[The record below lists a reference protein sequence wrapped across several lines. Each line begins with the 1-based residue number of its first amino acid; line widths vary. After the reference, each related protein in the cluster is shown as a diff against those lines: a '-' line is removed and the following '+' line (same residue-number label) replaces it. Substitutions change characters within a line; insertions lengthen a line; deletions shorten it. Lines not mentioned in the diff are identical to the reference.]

1 VTAFARELT
10 LALRR
15 LRAEPGFSVMALT
28 TLALGIGAAVAIF
41 TVVDGV
47 MLRPLP
53 YAEPDRLVE
62 ALPGQNANIALADAV
77 ADGAPSLAATTGLS
91 LWSLTLTGRGEPAA
105 VSAQFVDAGFF
116 SVFGVAP
123 ALGRPFT
130 AGERDPSRSDVVLLS
145 HGFWQRRFGG
155 DPSVIGRRIQLDGSG
170 HRYRTVIGVMP
181 RGFVP
186 PLIRSGR
193 DVDVWAPLSVAP
205 GRTIATDS
213 TWYVNWIVGRLRAGA
228 TVERAAEEVRTTMA
242 RLQAEYSALIDADA
256 PRAAGAMR
264 LLDSLVGD
272 VRGPLWMLLSC
283 VGLILL
289 LACANLANLLL
300 ARGERRRQ
308 EFAVRAALGASR
320 GRLILGQLL
329 ESGVIAL
336 LGGAAGVAAAQAIL
350 AVVDVSGASGLPR
363 SAQLGIDLRVLAFA
377 VAVSA
382 ASVVGFALLP
392 AIRGTAGD
400 LRVHLGSGARS
411 PGRTRVGRRMGFALV
426 AAEVALAMVIVTG
439 AALLIGS
446 LRSLRAVDP
455 GLEVDRV
462 LAARLEPPAQAYGGG
477 RAVAFYDELLERLRA
492 LPGVEA
498 AGAIQLLPLT
508 YGNWAFP
515 YLAQGHAPE
524 AGGRLP
530 SANFRVVTPG
540 YFRSVGMRVLAGR
553 DVEAGDRAGGPQV
566 ALINEA
572 MARLLWPGED
582 AVGKE
587 IRLFGSQ
594 PLTVIGVV
602 ADVRQHT
609 LREAGRPEIYMPLPQ
624 FPVAGMVV
632 MVRAAGDPALLARPV
647 RAAIH
652 EVRDDVPIEDLQPL
666 SAVMDASLVRE
677 RFFTAVLGFFG
688 VLALSLGA
696 VGVYGVMA
704 YAVGARRGEF
714 SLRMAL
720 GATAGG
726 VVRSAL
732 AGGLAPL
739 AVGLGVGVIGAWGT
753 TRLLA
758 GVLFGVG
765 PMDPG
770 AIGMAA
776 LVLVVVA
783 AVAVW
788 VPARRA
794 GRAEPARVLA
804 AE

>member
-1 VTAFARELT
+1 MTTFGRELRF
-10 LALRR
+10 ALRR
-15 LRAEPGFSVMALT
+15 LRAEPGFSLAALL

-53 YAEPDRLVE
+53 YPEPDRLVQV
-62 ALPGQNANIALADAV
+62 LPGQNANIALADAV
-77 ADGAPSLAATTGLS
+77 AEGAPSLAATTGLS
-91 LWSLTLTGRGEPAA
+91 LWTLTLTGQGEPAA
-105 VSAQFVDAGFF
+105 VSAQFVDAEFF
-116 SVFGVAP
+116 PVFGVLP

-130 AGERDPSRSDVVLLS
+130 AGERDPGRSDVVLLS
-145 HGFWQRRFGG
+145 HGFWERRFSR

-170 HRYRTVIGVMP
+170 HKYRTVIGVMP
-181 RGFVP
+181 RGFLP
-186 PLIRSGR
+186 PLIRSGG

-213 TWYVNWIVGRLRAGA
+213 TWYVNWIVGRLAAGA
-228 TVERAAEEVRTTMA
+228 TVPGAAEQVRTTMA
-242 RLQAEYSALIDADA
+242 RLQTQYSALIDADA
-256 PRAAGAMR
+256 PRAAGAMG

-272 VRGPLWMLLSC
+272 VRGPLWMLLSS

-320 GRLILGQLL
+320 ERLIRGQLF
-329 ESGVIAL
+329 ESGVLAL
-336 LGGAAGVAAAQAIL
+336 LGGAAGVAAARGIL
-350 AVVDVSGASGLPR
+350 ALVNVGGASGLPR
-363 SAQLGIDLRVLAFA
+363 SANLGLDLRVLAFA
-377 VAVSA
+377 LVASAVSVA
-382 ASVVGFALLP
+382 GFGLFPALR
-392 AIRGTAGD
+392 ATAGD
-400 LRVHLGSGARS
+400 LRAHLGSGARS
-411 PGRTRVGRRMGFALV
+411 PGRTRSGRRLGFALI

-439 AALLIGS
+439 AALLMGS
-446 LRSLRAVDP
+446 LRALRAVDP
-455 GLEVDRV
+455 GIEIERV
-462 LAARLEPPAQAYGGG
+462 LAARLEPPSEAYGGA
-477 RAVAFYDELLERLRA
+477 RAVAFYEELLERLRA
-492 LPGVEA
+492 LPGVEE

-524 AGGRLP
+524 GSGRLP
-530 SANFRVVTPG
+530 TANFRVVTPG
-540 YFRSVGMRVLAGR
+540 YFGSVGMRVLAGR
-553 DVEAGDRAGGPQV
+553 DVEPGDRAGGPAV
-566 ALINEA
+566 GLINRA
-572 MARLLWPGED
+572 MADLVWPNED

-587 IRLFGSQ
+587 IRLFGSR
-594 PLTVIGVV
+594 PFTVIGVV
-602 ADVRQHT
+602 ADVRQHA
-609 LREAGRPEIYMPLPQ
+609 LKEATRPEMYVPLPQ

-632 MVRAAGDPALLARPV
+632 MVRTAADPALLSRSV

-652 EVRDDVPIEDLQPL
+652 EVRNDVPISDLRPL
-666 SAVMDASLVRE
+666 AAVMDASLARE
-677 RFFTAVLGFFG
+677 RFFASVLGFFG

-739 AVGLGVGVIGAWGT
+739 MVGLGFGVVGAWGT

-758 GVLFGVG
+758 GLLFGVG

-770 AIGMAA
+770 SVGVAA
-776 LVLVVVA
+776 LVLVSVA

-788 VPARRA
+788 IPARRA
-794 GRAEPARVLA
+794 GSAEPARVLS